1 MRILILT
8 SLDVPKW
15 SLYWNLSRL
24 EQLQNQVRYLPSYQ
38 ENYKKSSK
46 QG

>member
-1 MRILILT
+1 MRILVLT

-15 SLYWNLSRL
+15 FLYWSPLRL
-24 EQLQNQVRYLPSYQ
+24 EQSQNQVRYLPSYQ